1 MLRSKTK
8 VLARA
13 GTALAAAAM
22 VAPLISVAAGS
33 GSAGAQ
39 TTNYPRSET
48 LYTSGT
54 AYSPPNN
61 FNPNDLG
68 SLYTGTVGLLY
79 EPLYLYDPIHSKYIP
94 WLAKSGGWSG
104 TNYVIHVR
112 PGVDWVASPSGN
124 VVGTLSGADVAF
136 SINLAKDNP
145 ADPWN
150 ANVSTVKSVTYGG
163 DTVIVH
169 FTSHPAYTSWQDF
182 LWNAPVLPASIWSKM
197 SATQQMTAANT
208 SPVATGPMVLSS
220 TTSTQACFAHNPHW
234 WGTAQLGLSFKFKYL
249 CDEVNSSNN
258 VELSQLLATNIDWSN
273 NFLPG
278 IAALVNG
285 ALGGNSGYGIKTY
298 YPSKPYML
306 SANTVWLDMNTTK
319 APMNN
324 VNFRKAVAYAINT
337 QQIQSSVYTG
347 MVQVA
352 NPTGLLPNLDQ
363 YVDKSVVSKYG
374 FSYNPNLAKKYLK
387 LSGYKGQKLT
397 IEVPDGWTDWMA
409 GIDVISQDLNAIG
422 IHVTPEYPQYATR
435 ESDLINGTYDM
446 ALDNNAG
453 IDSTPWSYFQRVF
466 NLPILPKQSATLN
479 WARFSDPK
487 AWALVQQ
494 AATVPLSDTAKL
506 KSVYGQLE
514 QDFLQ
519 ALPDVPLWYNGAW
532 FQGQTKYWTNYPS
545 ATNPA
550 DQYTPVMWHGWLG
563 AMTTIYALANLKPA
577 S

>member
-1 MLRSKTK
+1 MLKHKTR

-13 GTALAAAAM
+13 GTVLSAAAM
-22 VAPLISVAAGS
+22 VAPLVSVAVGS
-33 GSAGAQ
+33 GSAVAQ
-39 TTNYPRSET
+39 TSFPRNET

-68 SLYTGTVGLLY
+68 SLYTGTAGLLY
-79 EPLYLYDPIHSKYIP
+79 EPLYLYDPIHGRYIP
-94 WLAKSGGWSG
+94 WLAESSGWSG

-112 PGVDWVASPSGN
+112 PNVDWVASPSGT
-124 VVGTLSGADVAF
+124 VEGTLSGADVAF

-150 ANVSTVKSVTYGG
+150 ANVSTVKSVSYGG
-163 DTVIVH
+163 DTVVVH
-169 FTSHPAYTSWQDF
+169 FTSHPAYTPWQDF
-182 LWNAPVLPASIWSKM
+182 LWNAPILPASIWSKM
-197 SATQQMTAANT
+197 SPTQQMTAANT
-208 SPVATGPMVLSS
+208 SPVATGPMLLDVTSS
-220 TTSTQACFAHNPHW
+220 SQACFSINPHW

-258 VELSQLLATNIDWSN
+258 VELSDLLANQIDWSN

-278 IAALVNG
+278 ISALVNG

-298 YPSKPYML
+298 YPTKPYML

-324 VNFRKAVAYAINT
+324 LNFRKAVAYAINT
-337 QQIQSSVYTG
+337 QEIQSSVYTG

-374 FSYNPNLAKKYLK
+374 FSYNPALAKKYLK

-422 IHVTPEYPQYATR
+422 IHATPVYPQYPTR
-435 ESDLINGTYDM
+435 ESDLIDGTYDM

-453 IDSTPWSYFQRVF
+453 IDSTPWSYFERVY
-466 NLPILPKQSATLN
+466 NLPILSKQSATLN

-487 AWALVQQ
+487 AWALVQE
-494 AATVPLSDTAKL
+494 AATVPTSDTAKL
-506 KSVYGQLE
+506 QSLYGQLE

-519 ALPDVPLWYNGAW
+519 ELPVVPLWYNGAW
-532 FQGQTKYWTNYPS
+532 FQGQTTYWTNYPS
-545 ATNPA
+545 STNPH
-550 DQYTPVMWHGWLG
+550 DQYTPIMWHGWLG
-563 AMTTIYALANLKPA
+563 AMTTVYALANLKPTT
-577 S
+577 